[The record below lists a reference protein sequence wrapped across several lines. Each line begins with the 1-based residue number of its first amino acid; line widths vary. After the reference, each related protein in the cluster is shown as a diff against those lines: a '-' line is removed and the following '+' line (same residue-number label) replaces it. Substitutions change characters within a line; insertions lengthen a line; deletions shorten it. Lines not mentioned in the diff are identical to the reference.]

1 MLRHAALALVLVAAC
16 SRADATR
23 TTVATAAGSLAPTST
38 AIPQDSISTKADA
51 GRIAGPASATLWVI
65 MASDFQC
72 PYCKMWHDKSHAAVM
87 DYAKAG
93 KVRIAFIN
101 MPLSMHQ
108 NAMPAAEAAMCA
120 AVQNKFWPMHDALY
134 ASQDDWSQLPNAMT
148 KFESIAGTIGIDMP
162 SWRTC
167 VTKHQTAALIAAD
180 RDRARAAGVAST
192 PTFFVNGKMVVN
204 ADGSSAG
211 AAADVKAAIEAALKQ
226 R

>member
-1 MLRHAALALVLVAAC
+1 MLRTAALALALVTAC
-16 SRADATR
+16 SRSETP
-23 TTVATAAGSLAPTST
+23 AASANGTLAPNVG
-38 AIPQDSISTKADA
+38 ALPQDSISTKADA
-51 GRIAGPASATLWVI
+51 GRIAGPATANLWVI

-87 DYAKAG
+87 EYAKSG
-93 KVRIAFIN
+93 KVRIAFVN

-120 AVQNKFWPMHDALY
+120 AVQTKFWQMHDALFL
-134 ASQDDWSQLPNAMT
+134 SQDEWAQMPNAMP
-148 KFESIAGTIGIDMP
+148 KFESLAGTLGIDMGT
-162 SWRTC
+162 WRTC
-167 VTKHQTAALIAAD
+167 VTKHQTTALIAAD
-180 RDRARAAGVAST
+180 RERARAAGVGST

-211 AAADVKAAIEAALKQ
+211 AAADVRAAIEAALKS